1 MNPCKHEMND
11 LKKIY
16 ISVTYAR
23 TFYYILLPEKF
34 TVTSHNHK
42 IYLVEI
48 ATLAC
53 NVWKFKSKTIWN
65 RYVVYWTFLPAKND
79 LSRNSITWIE
89 SFYAKVCVMY
99 IVVVKLSHLP
109 HIFVQIYGN
118 HLLCHAIIATNSS

>member
-1 MNPCKHEMND
+1 MND

-34 TVTSHNHK
+34 TVTQSHNHK

-53 NVWKFKSKTIWN
+53 NVWKFKSKTI
-65 RYVVYWTFLPAKND
+65 
-79 LSRNSITWIE
+79 
-89 SFYAKVCVMY
+89 
-99 IVVVKLSHLP
+99 
-109 HIFVQIYGN
+109 
-118 HLLCHAIIATNSS
+118 